1 MNKNYLIK
9 TFNISGIIIGG
20 TVLLVSIPGL
30 IASHVKHK
38 KEHPELKGTN
48 LETRDD
54 LIVACASS
62 GMTIIATKIICDSII
77 NLKQK

>member
-9 TFNISGIIIGG
+9 ACDISGIIGG
-20 TVLLVSIPGL
+20 VLILTVSMPLLIT
-30 IASHVKHK
+30 SHIKYK

-54 LIVACASS
+54 LMMTCVAG
-62 GMTIIATKIICDSII
+62 GMTLLSAKTICNSII